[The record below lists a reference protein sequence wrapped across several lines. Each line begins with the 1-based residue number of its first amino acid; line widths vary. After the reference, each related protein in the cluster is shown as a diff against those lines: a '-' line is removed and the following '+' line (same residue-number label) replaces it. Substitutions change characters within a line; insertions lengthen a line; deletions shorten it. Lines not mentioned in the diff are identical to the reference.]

1 MTAAEFRP
9 LFERV
14 CSEFGLSAEARAVAW
29 DSCHAVAADGTPYI
43 RKSAVSIYRQ
53 IDGTRGPWRAQG

>member
-14 CSEFGLSAEARAVAW
+14 CSEFCLSAEARAVAW
-29 DSCHAVAADGTPYI
+29 EGCFTRQGSSHGKLHP
-43 RKSAVSIYRQ
+43 RAVSIYRQ